1 MSLES
6 RLLYSKKLYLLPIIQ
21 YLARSLILF
30 YLFFSFS
37 SQLNIL
43 ITSWKLLILPQQV
56 NLSVSFLFFTILRP
70 YIHSPFVTTYRLES
84 LLERSD
90 CINIIFVYLN
100 HLRKTLFYFLKSAL
114 YKDQYFK
121 SPYLL
126 LLLLPLIYEHPFRI
140 FLSTVTNR
148 IQHRCRFVLPCILSR
163 TSSFTL
169 LSTNPFD
176 IQYRPKVI
184 KYWAASTYPAVWP
197 YSSKDVTL
205 DYFFAR
211 TSAERSYLLEEYP
224 QLSHIHL
231 VSSASQRSNST
242 KPVRQRMWKLPYFI

>member
-1 MSLES
+1 M
-6 RLLYSKKLYLLPIIQ
+6 
-21 YLARSLILF
+21 
-30 YLFFSFS
+30 
-37 SQLNIL
+37 
-43 ITSWKLLILPQQV
+43 
-56 NLSVSFLFFTILRP
+56 
-70 YIHSPFVTTYRLES
+70 
-84 LLERSD
+84 
-90 CINIIFVYLN
+90 
-100 HLRKTLFYFLKSAL
+100 KSAL

-148 IQHRCRFVLPCILSR
+148 IQHRCRFVLPAYCPEHPL
-163 TSSFTL
+163 FTL

-242 KPVRQRMWKLPYFI
+242 KNQLDNVCGSFHILYDLNIPILGLFSPIDFISDIFLMLCIINSPSSRHFT